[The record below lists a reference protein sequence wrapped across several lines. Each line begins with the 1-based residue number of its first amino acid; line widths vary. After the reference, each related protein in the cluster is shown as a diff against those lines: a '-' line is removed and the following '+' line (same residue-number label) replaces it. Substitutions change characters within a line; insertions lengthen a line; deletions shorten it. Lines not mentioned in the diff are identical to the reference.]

1 MLPAV
6 KRPWEVAVCLHV
18 RAWKIQIQKNK
29 ARRLAAAHDSVSDT
43 RKRATGHTR
52 RELRQTTSGAAG
64 GGGRAGAAGDAA
76 ADRARASSLLD
87 GDPPPKDD
95 ARLTPLVNRRLAA
108 EGLFATA

>member
-1 MLPAV
+1 M
-6 KRPWEVAVCLHV
+6 CLQTA
-18 RAWKIQIQKNK
+18 RARGKFKFK
-29 ARRLAAAHDSVSDT
+29 ARRLARRHTILFLTHEKT
-43 RKRATGHTR
+43 RNPCATGHTR
-52 RELRQTTSGAAG
+52 RALRQTTSGAAG

-76 ADRARASSLLD
+76 ADRASASSLLD